1 MAGFGF
7 WLNERA
13 NLNLMYQAIF
23 GGNQNF
29 WINAD
34 GATTGHVDHIPV
46 RQNGVLFGLTMLV

>member
-1 MAGFGF
+1 MVGFGF
-7 WLNERA
+7 WLNEPA

-46 RQNGVLFGLTMLV
+46 WHGVLFGLTMMV

>member
-23 GGNQNF
+23 GDNQNF

-34 GATTGHVDHIPV
+34 GATTGHVDHIPM
-46 RQNGVLFGLTMLV
+46 R